1 VARNIAEFVEA
12 IRKRWPDKRARL
24 TDGFYSIKDKTG
36 RKVPL
41 RMNPDQAKFIEE
53 RHGLDVILKARQ
65 RGFTTVIQL
74 DMLDDCLFTPNLSA
88 GVIAHSLTDAKAFF
102 KDKIKFAYDNLP
114 REFQELVPA
123 ENDSADSLRFG
134 NGSSIRVGLSLRS
147 GTIQRLHVSEYGK
160 LCAKYPDR
168 AKEVK
173 TGAFNTVHVGQHITV
188 ESTAEGRGGAYYE
201 MVQTARRL
209 KEEGRPLTELDFK
222 FHFFAWFT
230 DEGYV
235 LDADVPE
242 TSEMQEYFAS
252 IEPYVVELLGRP
264 LSRQQRAWYIKK
276 AEQQGDDMKQEFP
289 STPDEAFD
297 VALDGAYLAPQ
308 MRKMREEGRICRIP
322 ILDAPVY
329 TTWDLGVG
337 DAMTITFWQD
347 VGLERRAIDY
357 LESSGE
363 GFGYY
368 AAELT
373 KRGYNYSR
381 HYMPHDADHRRLG
394 VNAKSAKQHAEDA
407 GIKPVEVLPRIAT
420 ELDGIQA
427 SRSFLPSVW
436 IDQERCTRLILCLDS
451 YRKEWDEKGGVWK
464 DKPAHDEYSHGYKSF
479 ESAAIRKPVIVASN
493 DTISIPSLALRR

>member
-1 VARNIAEFVEA
+1 MAGSASLVGLMLQ
-12 IRKRWPDKRARL
+12 RWPDKQARL
-24 TDGFYSIKDKTG
+24 TDGFYSIRDKAG
-36 RKVPL
+36 QKVPF
-41 RMNPDQAKFIEE
+41 RMNADQKKFMAE

-74 DMLDDCLFTPNLSA
+74 DMLDDCLFNPNLSA

-114 REFQELVPA
+114 PEFRALVPA

-147 GTIQRLHVSEYGK
+147 GTLQRLHVSEYGK

-173 TGAFNTVHVGQHITV
+173 TGAFNTVHVGQRITV
-188 ESTAEGRGGAYYE
+188 ESTAEGRGGGYYE
-201 MVQTARRL
+201 MVQTARKL
-209 KEEGRPLTELDFK
+209 AESGQAPTEMDFE
-222 FHFFAWFT
+222 FHFYAWFT

-235 LDADVPE
+235 LDADVVE
-242 TSEMQEYFAS
+242 TTEMQEYFDK
-252 IEPYVVELLGRP
+252 IEPYVIKLLGRP

-276 AEQQGDDMKQEFP
+276 AEQQGDAMKQEFP

-297 VALDGAYLAPQ
+297 VALEGAYLAPQ
-308 MRKMREEGRICRIP
+308 MRKMRAEGRVCRIP
-322 ILDAPVY
+322 IIDAPVY

-337 DAMTITFWQD
+337 DAMSITFWQD

-357 LESSGE
+357 FESSGE

-368 AAELT
+368 ATELG
-373 KRGYNYSR
+373 KKGYNYER

-394 VNAKSAKQHAEDA
+394 VNAKSARQHAEDA

-427 SRSFLPSVW
+427 SRSFMANVW
-436 IDQERCTRLILCLDS
+436 IDQERCSRLILCLDS
-451 YRKEWDEKGGVWK
+451 YRKEWDDKAGVWK
-464 DKPAHDEYSHGYKSF
+464 DRPVHDEYSHGYKSF
-479 ESAAIRKPVIVASN
+479 ESAAIRKPKLVAVN
-493 DTISIPSLALRR
+493 DPVSIPSLAFRR

>member
-1 VARNIAEFVEA
+1 VARNIAGFVEA
-12 IRKRWPDKRARL
+12 IRKRWPDKLARL
-24 TDGFYSIKDKTG
+24 SDGFYSIKDKTG
-36 RKVPL
+36 LKVPF
-41 RMNPDQAKFIEE
+41 RMNADQAKFIGE

-173 TGAFNTVHVGQHITV
+173 TGAFNTVHVGQRITV

-201 MVQTARRL
+201 MVQIARRL
-209 KEEGRPLTELDFK
+209 EDEGRALTDLDFK
-222 FHFFAWFT
+222 FHFYPWWT

-235 LDADVPE
+235 LNGDVVE
-242 TSEMQEYFAS
+242 TSERAEYFQ
-252 IEPYVVELLGRP
+252 ELGEKGIS
-264 LSRQQRAWYIKK
+264 LSREQRAWYIKK

-289 STPDEAFD
+289 STADEAFD
-297 VALDGAYLAPQ
+297 VALEGAYLAPQ
-308 MRKMREEGRICRIP
+308 MRKMRAEGRICRIP
-322 ILDAPVY
+322 VLDKPVY

-337 DAMTITFWQD
+337 DAMSITFWQD
-347 VGLERRAIDY
+347 VGMERRAIDY

-368 AAELT
+368 AAELG
-373 KRGYNYSR
+373 KKGYNYER

-436 IDQERCTRLILCLDS
+436 IDQERCARLILCLDS
-451 YRKEWDEKGGVWK
+451 YRREWDEKGAVWK
-464 DKPAHDEYSHGYKSF
+464 DKPVHDEYSHGYKSF
-479 ESAAIRKPVIVASN
+479 ESAAIRKPAIPKN
-493 DTISIPSLALRR
+493 DNSKVSIPRLAMRR

>member
-1 VARNIAEFVEA
+1 
-12 IRKRWPDKRARL
+12 
-24 TDGFYSIKDKTG
+24 
-36 RKVPL
+36 
-41 RMNPDQAKFIEE
+41 MNADQAKFMDE

-114 REFQELVPA
+114 VEFRELVPA
-123 ENDSADSLRFG
+123 ENDSADSLRFS
-134 NGSSIRVGLSLRS
+134 NGSSIRVGVSLRS
-147 GTIQRLHVSEYGK
+147 GTLQRLHVSEYGK

-173 TGAFNTVHVGQHITV
+173 TGAFNTVHVGQRITV
-188 ESTAEGRGGAYYE
+188 ESTAEGRGGNYYE
-201 MVQTARRL
+201 MVQAARHL
-209 KEEGRPLTELDFK
+209 AEQGQALTSLDFK
-222 FHFFAWFT
+222 FHFYAWFT

-235 LDADVPE
+235 LDADVVE
-242 TSEMQEYFAS
+242 TSEMKEYFAT
-252 IEPYVVELLGRP
+252 IEPYVIEILGRP
-264 LSRQQRAWYIKK
+264 LSREQRAWYIKK
-276 AEQQGDDMKQEFP
+276 SEQQGDDMKQEFP

-297 VALDGAYLAPQ
+297 VGLEGAYLTTQ
-308 MRKMREEGRICRIP
+308 MRKVRAEGRICRIP

-347 VGLERRAIDY
+347 VGMERRAIDY
-357 LESSGE
+357 LEASGE

-368 AAELT
+368 AAELN
-373 KRGYNYSR
+373 KKGYNYSR
-381 HYMPHDADHRRLG
+381 HYMPHDADHRRLCI
-394 VNAKSAKQHAEDA
+394 NAKSARQHAEDA

-427 SRSFLPSVW
+427 SRSFLANVW
-436 IDQERCTRLILCLDS
+436 FDQERCSRLILCLDS
-451 YRKEWDEKGGVWK
+451 YRKEWDEKMGVWK
-464 DKPAHDEYSHGYKSF
+464 DKPVHDEYSHGYKSF
-479 ESAAIRKPVIVASN
+479 ESAAIRKPAPKNDNVAV
-493 DTISIPSLALRR
+493 SIPSLALRR